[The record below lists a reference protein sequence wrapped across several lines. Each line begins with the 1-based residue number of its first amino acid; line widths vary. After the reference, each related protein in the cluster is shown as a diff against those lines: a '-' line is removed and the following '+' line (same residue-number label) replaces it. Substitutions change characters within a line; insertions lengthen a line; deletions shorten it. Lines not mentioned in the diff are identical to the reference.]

1 MSTQQASEA
10 KAAAGLPLAVDLD
23 GTLIRGDIFFE
34 SILAFLAAQ
43 PWRMFELL
51 FWLMRGRAHA
61 KARLA
66 EIVPV
71 SPPDLPY
78 DARVVVWLRE
88 ERAKG
93 RVIALATASDAKA
106 ARAVADYVGV
116 FDAVFASDGV
126 TNLKSARKA
135 AALRAAYPDG
145 FVYAGNEHADLKVW
159 NAAAQ
164 VVVVNAGAG
173 LAAQAQRQFAVER
186 AFALEVR
193 PWRGL
198 LRAMRPRQW
207 AKNVLVF
214 VPILAGQGWSDTA
227 GLLNAWLAF
236 FALCCAA
243 SALYLVNDAFDIAA
257 DRRHPRKRT
266 RPFASG
272 ELAPAWG
279 LAAALVLGVGGV
291 ALGVAAGVTWL
302 VGGYMALS
310 AAYTLW
316 LKRFALVDVFMLAAL
331 YVMRVLIGAAATGFA
346 ASSWLLAFCGF
357 FFLSLAL
364 VKRVTEIEGAPLNV
378 RRGYQPGD
386 APALKAMGVGAAF
399 VSSLVLAFY
408 VQSDVALANYATPA
422 LLWTLPAAA
431 IFWLCRVWL
440 LTQRGEMHDDP
451 VVFAFRDRA
460 SLAIGVLTAAAF
472 AAAALAG

>member
-1 MSTQQASEA
+1 MSAQKTSEA

-34 SILAFLAAQ
+34 SILAFMAAQ
-43 PWRMFELL
+43 PWRVFELL
-51 FWLMRGRAHA
+51 FWLMRGRAHV

-78 DARVVVWLRE
+78 DARVLAWLRE
-88 ERAKG
+88 ERARG
-93 RVIALATASDAKA
+93 RVIALATASDVKA
-106 ARAVADYVGV
+106 ARAVADCVGV

-126 TNLKSARKA
+126 MNLKSARKA
-135 AALRAAYPDG
+135 EALRAAYPNG
-145 FVYAGNEHADLKVW
+145 FVYAGNERADLKVW
-159 NAAAQ
+159 RAAAEA
-164 VVVVNAGAG
+164 VLVNADAA
-173 LAAQAQRQFAVER
+173 LAANARRAFVVER
-186 AFALEVR
+186 AFALEAK

-214 VPILAGQGWSDTA
+214 VPILAGQGWGDGA

-257 DRRHPRKRT
+257 DRRHPRKRA
-266 RPFASG
+266 RPFATG

-279 LAAALVLGVGGV
+279 LAAALVLGAGGV
-291 ALGVAAGVTWL
+291 ALGAAAGVAWL

-310 AAYTLW
+310 ALYTLW

-422 LLWTLPAAA
+422 LLWTLPVAA

-451 VVFAFRDRA
+451 VVFAFRDRV
-460 SLAIGVLTAAAF
+460 SLAIGALTAAAF
-472 AAAALAG
+472 AAAALLG